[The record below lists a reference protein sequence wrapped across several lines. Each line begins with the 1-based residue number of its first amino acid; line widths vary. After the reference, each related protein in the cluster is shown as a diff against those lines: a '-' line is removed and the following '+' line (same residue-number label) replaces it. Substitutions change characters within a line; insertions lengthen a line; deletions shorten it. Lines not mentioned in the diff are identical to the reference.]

1 MIRPQWRYPN
11 SVVEQ
16 HYGFGVAIGTTAGL
30 RWVGHGGGFPGFITC
45 TSMLPEHQLSISILT
60 NSIHGPATESILGA
74 ISILA
79 SFARKGAPVPR
90 VRDWSGRW
98 WGIWGAAD
106 LVPMGRRV
114 TISYPSQME
123 PFASNSEVVVTGND
137 RGRIAEAAGGANYG
151 EVIRRMRG
159 ADGTV
164 SEIWLGGQRLVSE
177 LKAVAEISN
186 RYERLG
192 DT

>member
-1 MIRPQWRYPN
+1 
-11 SVVEQ
+11 
-16 HYGFGVAIGTTAGL
+16 
-30 RWVGHGGGFPGFITC
+30 
-45 TSMLPEHQLSISILT
+45 MLPEHQLSISILT
-60 NSIHGPATESILGA
+60 NSIDGPATEWILGA

-106 LVPMGRRV
+106 LVPMGCRV

-151 EVIRRMRG
+151 EVYGVCEAQTAQSRKSGSAGRDWSQNLRPLPRSVIATSASGTLNCASGSNSTLG
-159 ADGTV
+159 A
-164 SEIWLGGQRLVSE
+164 L
-177 LKAVAEISN
+177 A
-186 RYERLG
+186 
-192 DT
+192 